1 MFFILHRSQFF
12 AILVNIFDG
21 RNNLAHLLI
30 VAIFALDFIFKVL
43 FESLILE
50 LNFLNLSLKTRHIL
64 LLFIQLS
71 SHFSKLL
78 SLVHFD
84 FLHALVD
91 FVFALVQLFVFVFQ
105 INEAAAQIFN
115 RISCFFIVGR

>member
-1 MFFILHRSQFF
+1 MN
-12 AILVNIFDG
+12 VFDG

-105 INEAAAQIFN
+105 INEAAPQIFN